1 MTPLMHVR
9 SGTARPADPFAAV
22 LYRGYWF
29 WIDQSDLVSKRS
41 FSFLQGL
48 FNFADTGKPENLPL
62 VTIQA
67 Q

>member
-1 MTPLMHVR
+1 MDTAGVEHVI
-9 SGTARPADPFAAV
+9 
-22 LYRGYWF
+22 WF
-29 WIDQSDLVSKRS
+29 RIDQSDLASKRS
-41 FSFLQGL
+41 FSFLMAI